1 MKVLAFDTATPD
13 TVVVVTGAGG
23 ALARR
28 HTPEPGARPGHAGE
42 LLPLARALLAE
53 AGLRFED
60 LDRIG
65 VGIGPGTFTGLRI
78 GVATARALAQ
88 AGGAGLVG
96 VGTLDALGLAAG
108 EEVGRSGPVLA
119 VVDARRG
126 EVFAQGWAHGE
137 RIGGA
142 VAVAPDAI
150 GGQMDP
156 RWGEWLAVGDGAV
169 RYREALE
176 RAGARV
182 PADDSELHR
191 VSGEALCR
199 LAEAAPLRDR
209 DALLP
214 DYVRRP
220 DAEVSR

>member
-1 MKVLAFDTATPD
+1 VNVLAFDTATPD
-13 TVVVVTGAGG
+13 TVVGLTGAGG
-23 ALARR
+23 ALSRR
-28 HTPEPGARPGHAGE
+28 HTPDPGSRPGHAGE
-42 LLPLARALLAE
+42 LLRLAREVLGE
-53 AGLRFED
+53 AGLRFEG

-65 VGIGPGTFTGLRI
+65 VGVGPGTFTGLRI

-88 AGGAGLVG
+88 ATGAVLVG

-108 EEVGRSGPVLA
+108 DEVGWPGPVLA

-126 EVFAQGWAHGE
+126 EVFAEGWQDGG
-137 RIGGA
+137 RITDPA
-142 VAVAPDAI
+142 AVAPDAV

-156 RWGEWLAVGDGAV
+156 RHGEWLAVGDGAV

-176 RAGARV
+176 FAGARV
-182 PADDSELHR
+182 PADDASLHR
-191 VSGEALCR
+191 VSGTALCR
-199 LAEAAPLRDR
+199 LAEAAPAAER

-220 DAEVSR
+220 DAEVAP